1 MTSSTSNSD
10 ARSVPRSRWR
20 RLRYAGWGLLIAAVL
35 LGVLDAQV
43 FRSAYTYDL
52 GGASGARGGSIGQ
65 WAHIDRAFLAADPAK
80 IEYAIFGDSQ
90 SIDALRPDAMAAAL
104 GVEPSLIFN
113 FSVTG
118 GKPSDNA
125 YTYRTYI
132 DRMPNL
138 RKVIYIVNEHQFNNA
153 DVGTDVKFKFH
164 ARLGE
169 RLRALDTDNYGELLT
184 GWALRSFGLR
194 GEWSSLV
201 QRYRDGKWPAEPHT
215 YPGGI
220 QPTTWSPPENLSE
233 SYAREVADRWFRD
246 WKPDGVHTQQFAWL
260 IEDMRVRRGLEVAVL
275 QLPRTGWFE
284 NIVARDYAVELG
296 QYFAEIKAVEEKL
309 GGAGLVVIDGAEAGL
324 TLDDFRDANHV
335 NVAGADKLSRYV
347 AERWWQ

>member
-10 ARSVPRSRWR
+10 ARLVSRWHR
-20 RLRYAGWGLLIAAVL
+20 FRYLGWGLLIAAIL
-35 LGVLDAQV
+35 LGGVDVMV
-43 FRSAYTYDL
+43 FRSVYTYDL
-52 GGASGARGGSIGQ
+52 GGAGGARGGSIGQ
-65 WAHIDRAFLAADPAK
+65 WAHIDRAFLAVDPAK

-90 SIDALRPDAMAAAL
+90 SIDALHPDVMAAEL
-104 GVEPSLIFN
+104 GATPEAVFN

-138 RKVIYIVNEHQFNNA
+138 RKVIYVVNEHQFNNA
-153 DVGTDVKFKFH
+153 DIGIDVKFKFH
-164 ARLGE
+164 AGLGE
-169 RLRALDTDNYGELLT
+169 RLRAMNVDNYGELLT

-201 QRYRDGKWPAEPHT
+201 KRYQDGKWPAAPSM

-220 QPTTWSPPENLSE
+220 APTTWSKPEDKSPE
-233 SYAREVADRWFRD
+233 YAREVADRWFEN
-246 WKPDGVHTQQFAWL
+246 WQPDGVHTEQFGRML
-260 IEDMRVRRGLEVAVL
+260 SDMRLGRGLDVVIV
-275 QLPRTGWFE
+275 QVPRSQWFE
-284 NIVARDYAVELG
+284 EIVASDYAQQAADYVERIRAAAVAAG
-296 QYFAEIKAVEEKL
+296 GIEFAVVDASA
-309 GGAGLVVIDGAEAGL
+309 AGM

-335 NVAGADKLSRYV
+335 SASGAQKLSKYV
-347 AERWWQ
+347 AEHWWK